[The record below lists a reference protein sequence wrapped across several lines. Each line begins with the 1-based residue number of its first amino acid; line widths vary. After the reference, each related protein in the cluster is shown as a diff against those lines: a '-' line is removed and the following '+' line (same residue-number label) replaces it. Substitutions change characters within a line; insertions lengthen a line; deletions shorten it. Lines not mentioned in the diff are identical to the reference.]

1 MNLKEK
7 REELLKVKK
16 NLKKLL
22 KEKDDVT
29 EKVKTLTIE
38 DEEFDEIED
47 EEESTDIETA
57 ATRIAPVAAATQKPS
72 HVAAQKTAAT
82 TRPKLTVHTTKTPE
96 LAMEI
101 HVPSNFDQVA
111 RIADDLL
118 ANRAAVVNYE
128 RVDLPEQRRICDF
141 INGVSYVLDCEAR
154 RISDIMVL
162 YVPSGV
168 DVTTAKPTA
177 ARN

>member
-1 MNLKEK
+1 MWGLDKLSK
-7 REELLKVKK
+7 LIDLGEED
-16 NLKKLL
+16 
-22 KEKDDVT
+22 EF
-29 EKVKTLTIE
+29 E
-38 DEEFDEIED
+38 DEEFDEFED
-47 EEESTDIETA
+47 EEESAAVQTA
-57 ATRIAPVAAATQKPS
+57 APKVAPVTAATQKQS
-72 HVAAQKTAAT
+72 HAMPQKTAAT
-82 TRPKLTVHTTKTPE
+82 SRPKLTVHTTKTPE

-128 RVDLPEQRRICDF
+128 RVDVPEQRRICDF

-168 DVTTAKPTA
+168 DVTTAKPTVA
-177 ARN
+177 NN

>member
-1 MNLKEK
+1 MWGLDKIS
-7 REELLKVKK
+7 
-16 NLKKLL
+16 KLIDL
-22 KEKDDVT
+22 GEDD
-29 EKVKTLTIE
+29 EFE

-128 RVDLPEQRRICDF
+128 RVDVPEQRRICDF

-168 DVTTAKPTA
+168 DVATAKPTA

>member
-1 MNLKEK
+1 MWGLDKLS
-7 REELLKVKK
+7 RLIDLGEED
-16 NLKKLL
+16 
-22 KEKDDVT
+22 EF
-29 EKVKTLTIE
+29 E
-38 DEEFDEIED
+38 DEEFEEIES
-47 EEESTDIETA
+47 EEERTELKSA
-57 ATRIAPVAAATQKPS
+57 AVGAAPIAAAAATHKPS
-72 HVAAQKTAAT
+72 HVAPQKTAAT
-82 TRPKLTVHTTKTPE
+82 ERPKLTVHTTKTPE

-128 RVDLPEQRRICDF
+128 RVDVPEQRRICDF

-154 RISDIMVL
+154 RISDIMVI

-168 DVTTAKPTA
+168 DVSTAKPKPV
-177 ARN
+177 RN

>member
-1 MNLKEK
+1 MWGLD
-7 REELLKVKK
+7 
-16 NLKKLL
+16 KLSRL
-22 KEKDDVT
+22 IDLGED
-29 EKVKTLTIE
+29 EFE
-38 DEEFDEIED
+38 DEEFEEIES
-47 EEESTDIETA
+47 EEESSELKTA
-57 ATRIAPVAAATQKPS
+57 AVGAAPIAAATATHKPS
-72 HVAAQKTAAT
+72 HVAPQKTAVAE
-82 TRPKLTVHTTKTPE
+82 RPKLTVHTTKTPE

-154 RISDIMVL
+154 RISDIMVI

-168 DVTTAKPTA
+168 DVSTAKPKPV
-177 ARN
+177 RN

>member
-1 MNLKEK
+1 MWGLD
-7 REELLKVKK
+7 
-16 NLKKLL
+16 KLSKL
-22 KEKDDVT
+22 IDLGEDD
-29 EKVKTLTIE
+29 EFE
-38 DEEFDEIED
+38 DEEFEELED
-47 EEESTDIETA
+47 EEESEAVSSGVAMA
-57 ATRIAPVAAATQKPS
+57 ATGAAAAAAVKPVHAAPQK
-72 HVAAQKTAAT
+72 AAIAA
-82 TRPKLTVHTTKTPE
+82 RPKLTVHTTKSPE

-128 RVDLPEQRRICDF
+128 RVDISEQRRICDF

-154 RISDIMVL
+154 RISDIMVI

-168 DVTTAKPTA
+168 DVSTAKAVPKK
-177 ARN
+177 

>member
-1 MNLKEK
+1 MWGLD
-7 REELLKVKK
+7 
-16 NLKKLL
+16 KLSKL
-22 KEKDDVT
+22 IDLGEDD
-29 EKVKTLTIE
+29 EFE
-38 DEEFDEIED
+38 DEEFDEIE
-47 EEESTDIETA
+47 EESEDAQMA
-57 ATRIAPVAAATQKPS
+57 AVASAAPVAAATTATTQKAA
-72 HVAAQKTAAT
+72 HVAPQKAAQTA
-82 TRPKLTVHTTKTPE
+82 RPKLTVHTTKTPE
-96 LAMEI
+96 LAVEI

-128 RVDLPEQRRICDF
+128 RVDVPEQRRICDF

-168 DVTTAKPTA
+168 DVATAKPVQ
-177 ARN
+177 RQ

>member
-1 MNLKEK
+1 MWGLD
-7 REELLKVKK
+7 
-16 NLKKLL
+16 KLSKL
-22 KEKDDVT
+22 IDLGEDD
-29 EKVKTLTIE
+29 EFE

-47 EEESTDIETA
+47 EEDSVAVQTA
-57 ATRIAPVAAATQKPS
+57 APKVAPVATTAQKPS
-72 HVAAQKTAAT
+72 YAASQKTAT
-82 TRPKLTVHTTKTPE
+82 TARPKLTVHTTKTPE

-128 RVDLPEQRRICDF
+128 RVDVPEQRRICDF

-168 DVTTAKPTA
+168 DVSTAKPTVT
-177 ARN
+177 RN

>member
-1 MNLKEK
+1 MWGLDKLS
-7 REELLKVKK
+7 RLIDLGEED
-16 NLKKLL
+16 
-22 KEKDDVT
+22 EF
-29 EKVKTLTIE
+29 E
-38 DEEFDEIED
+38 DEEFEEIES
-47 EEESTDIETA
+47 EEESTELKTA
-57 ATRIAPVAAATQKPS
+57 TVGAAPVSAAAKQKLS
-72 HVAAQKTAAT
+72 HDAPQKTAIMD
-82 TRPKLTVHTTKTPE
+82 RPKLTVHTTKTPE

-154 RISDIMVL
+154 RISDIMVI

-168 DVTTAKPTA
+168 DVSTAKPKPV
-177 ARN
+177 RN

>member
-1 MNLKEK
+1 MWGLD
-7 REELLKVKK
+7 
-16 NLKKLL
+16 KLSKL
-22 KEKDDVT
+22 IDLGEDD
-29 EKVKTLTIE
+29 EFE

-47 EEESTDIETA
+47 EEDSVTVQTA
-57 ATRIAPVAAATQKPS
+57 APKVAPVATATQKPS
-72 HVAAQKTAAT
+72 HAAPQKTAAT
-82 TRPKLTVHTTKTPE
+82 ARPKLTVHTTKTPE

-111 RIADDLL
+111 RIVDDLL
-118 ANRAAVVNYE
+118 ANHAAVVNYE
-128 RVDLPEQRRICDF
+128 RVDVPEQRRICDF

-168 DVTTAKPTA
+168 DVATAKPTA

>member
-1 MNLKEK
+1 MWGLD
-7 REELLKVKK
+7 
-16 NLKKLL
+16 KLSRL
-22 KEKDDVT
+22 IDLGED
-29 EKVKTLTIE
+29 EFE
-38 DEEFDEIED
+38 DEEFEEIESEE
-47 EEESTDIETA
+47 EEESMELKTA
-57 ATRIAPVAAATQKPS
+57 TVGAAPIATAAATQKPT
-72 HVAAQKTAAT
+72 HVAPQKTST
-82 TRPKLTVHTTKTPE
+82 TAVRPKLTVHTTKTPE

-154 RISDIMVL
+154 RISDIMVI

-168 DVTTAKPTA
+168 DVSSAKPKA
-177 ARN
+177 VRN

>member
-1 MNLKEK
+1 MWGLD
-7 REELLKVKK
+7 
-16 NLKKLL
+16 KLSRL
-22 KEKDDVT
+22 IDLGEDD
-29 EKVKTLTIE
+29 EFE
-38 DEEFDEIED
+38 DEEFDEIES
-47 EEESTDIETA
+47 EEESADAKTA
-57 ATRIAPVAAATQKPS
+57 AAVAAPIMAATQKPS
-72 HVAAQKTAAT
+72 YVAPQKAAAAAA
-82 TRPKLTVHTTKTPE
+82 RPKLTVHTTKTPE

-128 RVDLPEQRRICDF
+128 RVDVPEQRRICDF

-168 DVTTAKPTA
+168 DVATAKSTA

>member
-1 MNLKEK
+1 MWGLDKLS
-7 REELLKVKK
+7 RLIDLGEED
-16 NLKKLL
+16 
-22 KEKDDVT
+22 EF
-29 EKVKTLTIE
+29 E
-38 DEEFDEIED
+38 DEEFEEIES
-47 EEESTDIETA
+47 EEEHTELKTA
-57 ATRIAPVAAATQKPS
+57 VVGTAPIAAATTTHKPS
-72 HVAAQKTAAT
+72 HVAPQKTAAT
-82 TRPKLTVHTTKTPE
+82 ERPKLTVHTTKTPE

-154 RISDIMVL
+154 RISDIMVI

-168 DVTTAKPTA
+168 DVSTAKPKPV
-177 ARN
+177 RN

>member
-1 MNLKEK
+1 MTH
-7 REELLKVKK
+7 EE
-16 NLKKLL
+16 
-22 KEKDDVT
+22 
-29 EKVKTLTIE
+29 
-38 DEEFDEIED
+38 
-47 EEESTDIETA
+47 
-57 ATRIAPVAAATQKPS
+57 ATRILSENDQS
-72 HVAAQKTAAT
+72 HV
-82 TRPKLTVHTTKTPE
+82 
-96 LAMEI
+96 LAFWDRLDE
-101 HVPSNFDQVA
+101 PGRARLLDQVA

-168 DVTTAKPTA
+168 DVSSAKPKPV
-177 ARN
+177 RN

>member
-1 MNLKEK
+1 MWGLD
-7 REELLKVKK
+7 
-16 NLKKLL
+16 KLSKL
-22 KEKDDVT
+22 IDLGEDD
-29 EKVKTLTIE
+29 EFE
-38 DEEFDEIED
+38 DEEFDEIE
-47 EEESTDIETA
+47 EEEEIATAQTA
-57 ATRIAPVAAATQKPS
+57 APKVAPVAAATQKSS
-72 HVAAQKTAAT
+72 HTVQQKTATAA
-82 TRPKLTVHTTKTPE
+82 RPKLTVHTTKTPE

-128 RVDLPEQRRICDF
+128 RVDVPEQRRICDF

-154 RISDIMVL
+154 RISELMVL

-168 DVTTAKPTA
+168 DVTTAKPA
-177 ARN
+177 AAKN

>member
-1 MNLKEK
+1 MWGLD
-7 REELLKVKK
+7 
-16 NLKKLL
+16 KLSKWIDL
-22 KEKDDVT
+22 GEDD
-29 EKVKTLTIE
+29 EFE
-38 DEEFDEIED
+38 DEDFDEIES
-47 EEESTDIETA
+47 EEESEDMPA
-57 ATRIAPVAAATQKPS
+57 AAAVAAPIVAAAATQKTS
-72 HVAAQKTAAT
+72 HAAAQRAAASAAT

-154 RISDIMVL
+154 RISDIMVI

-168 DVTTAKPTA
+168 DVSTAKPVHK
-177 ARN
+177 

>member
-1 MNLKEK
+1 MWGLD
-7 REELLKVKK
+7 
-16 NLKKLL
+16 KLSKWIDL
-22 KEKDDVT
+22 GEDD
-29 EKVKTLTIE
+29 EFE
-38 DEEFDEIED
+38 DEDFDEIES
-47 EEESTDIETA
+47 EEESEDMPA
-57 ATRIAPVAAATQKPS
+57 AAAVATPIVAAAATQKTS
-72 HVAAQKTAAT
+72 HAAAQRAAASVAT

-154 RISDIMVL
+154 RISDIMVI

-168 DVTTAKPTA
+168 DVSTAKPMHK
-177 ARN
+177 